1 MLTFEEVLELDESDK
16 IRHYIN
22 IGKTAE
28 IESKKT
34 RTYGK
39 RKTKGSTSY
48 EVVLSSGLDV
58 VIEKNTEQFIFMPS
72 QDKYVIKTDAG
83 MKNIKDITFQEFENF
98 FRPFPSDGIE
108 VHSLL
113 IDKIDKGDLL
123 SIFNMIREKSDL
135 LKQGMLSWP
144 IYRSMN
150 TRIINSCVELE
161 PKLWKNIVV
170 KTPILSANS
179 SKYNTSFIYMVYGL
193 YLTFDYDAANY
204 FIETYVKSSMI
215 GINFNVS
222 TYMMINNL
230 ENAIRG
236 TLSENSFRNLFMAK
250 DTHYTPNRLI
260 DYLCYDLYT
269 QGYSMIPTVTYQDYI
284 NISYAYEGRVRD
296 KYPDA
301 LETYHDVINLKYR
314 ENRVVIDNMKYRDI
328 YTDFRNAY
336 GKEEK
341 DASDPV
347 FYEKNGIALMI
358 PESPNALIDEGNNL
372 GHCVGSYRTRIVSG
386 ECLILF
392 ARKKENIGESYLTVE
407 LIPVYADGKK
417 TYSIAQIQGD
427 CKRTDL
433 TEEEIDYFK
442 TFAKKYN
449 FEIANRNFK

>member
-1 MLTFEEVLELDESDK
+1 MLTFEEVLKLDESDK

-34 RTYGK
+34 RTSGK
-39 RKTKGSTSY
+39 RKTKSSTSY
-48 EVVLSSGLDV
+48 AVVLSSGLDV

-113 IDKIDKGDLL
+113 IDKINKGDLL

-144 IYRSMN
+144 LYRSMH
-150 TRIINSCVELE
+150 TRIINACVELD

-170 KTPILSANS
+170 KTPILSTYS
-179 SKYNTSFIYMVYGL
+179 IKYNLDFIYMVYGL
-193 YLTFDYDAANY
+193 YLTFDYNAANY
-204 FIETYVKSSMI
+204 FIETYVKSSMD
-215 GINFNVS
+215 GIYLNY
-222 TYMMINNL
+222 TYGHIIQDL
-230 ENAIRG
+230 EKAISK
-236 TLSENSFRNLFMAK
+236 TLSKNPMENLFMAK
-250 DTHYTPNRLI
+250 DTHYMPKRLI
-260 DYLCYDLYT
+260 DYFCYDLYT
-269 QGYSMIPTVTYQDYI
+269 QGYSMIPINTYQDYI
-284 NISYAYEGRVRD
+284 RTSYAYEGRVRD
-296 KYPDA
+296 KYPAA
-301 LETYHDVINLKYR
+301 LETSHDVINLKYT
-314 ENRVVIDNMKYRDI
+314 ESKVVIDNMKYRDV

-336 GKEEK
+336 MKEEK
-341 DASDPV
+341 DASDPI

-372 GHCVGSYRTRIVSG
+372 GHCVGSYRDRIVSE

-392 ARKKENIGESYLTVE
+392 ARKKENIEESYLTVE
-407 LIPVYADGKK
+407 LIPAYCDGKK
-417 TYSIAQIQGD
+417 TYSISQIQGSY
-427 CKRTDL
+427 KRTVL
-433 TEEEIDYFK
+433 TEEEINYFK
-442 TFAKKYN
+442 TFAEKYN
-449 FEIANRNFK
+449 FEIANRNFR